1 MIRDELASW
10 QEKKEADQ
18 HRADLLDDT
27 MDFLGKARD
36 GLATAYMGPIR
47 DSFADLMNRMTGQSR
62 QGILVNQELEVSLER
77 EGASR
82 DLAYFSA
89 GQADLVMLCM
99 RLALVDALFREA
111 KPFVILDDP
120 FVNLDDEHTAAALE
134 LLEDLSR
141 ERQILYLVCHS
152 SRAGVN

>member
-1 MIRDELASW
+1 
-10 QEKKEADQ
+10 
-18 HRADLLDDT
+18 
-27 MDFLGKARD
+27 
-36 GLATAYMGPIR
+36 
-47 DSFADLMNRMTGQSR
+47 MTGQNL
-62 QGILVNQELEVSLER
+62 QGMLVNQELEVSLER

-120 FVNLDDEHTAAALE
+120 FVNMDDAHTAAALE

-141 ERQILYLVCHS
+141 NRQILYLVCHS